1 MVPNILTS
9 VDLTEVKNAA
19 AIGDRD
25 AVQIAA
31 EAGLAAVRGLEMNL
45 LIRPG
50 MKLSRIGALVTS
62 GEITVMNIPG
72 IAAMGS
78 TR

>member
-9 VDLTEVKNAA
+9 VALTEVKNAA

-31 EAGLAAVRGLEMNL
+31 EAGLAAVRGLVMNL
-45 LIRPG
+45 LIRSG

-78 TR
+78 AR